1 MHSFDIVIVQFVYQ
15 LHHENSVLKS
25 LLLSDTFRSTQ
36 FINNVAV
43 LHRKNPCVGLTG
55 ICSSF
60 VDCIFS
66 VQHFTRSLPISCLCV
81 TYCEI
86 SENN

>member
-60 VDCIFS
+60 VDC
-66 VQHFTRSLPISCLCV
+66 TRSRSSSQDHCLFV
-81 TYCEI
+81 VYA
-86 SENN
+86 